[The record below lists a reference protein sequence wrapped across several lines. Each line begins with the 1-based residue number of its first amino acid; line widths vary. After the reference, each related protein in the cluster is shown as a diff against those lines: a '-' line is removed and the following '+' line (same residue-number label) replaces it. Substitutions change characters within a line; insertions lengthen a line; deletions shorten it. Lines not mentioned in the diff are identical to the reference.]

1 MPSLSLNVV
10 PFTKPAFADQVRR
23 ASGGSW
29 SEPPPQ
35 VRYLQAYLHHDEIRA
50 RTMVVEHP
58 YVDRHYLQE
67 FVGHYATMLQAV
79 PNSTTRIHLFS
90 KAYDESAWTAL
101 IERADES
108 GIQEVEAELR
118 ASYLGYVVVRPLPA
132 CPIGRT
138 ALVTYRAVSSRKY
151 APAHTNHEV
160 HLHGL
165 TLSVEALPFQQQDQ
179 ALGACATTALWS
191 ALARVMRADGGRA
204 ATPLEVAQAVPG
216 ARGSLVASPE
226 GLNFDEMRGAIRG
239 LGYQVH
245 AFQASHHANDEF
257 LLALKTYV
265 QSGIP
270 VVLRIRVDGGDV
282 HAVAVAG
289 FRLHDD
295 DQPARDLSLRSH
307 HYEAKSAGLS
317 RLYVHDDRLGPYA
330 RFVFVPPS
338 EEEQIKADEN
348 GYPPLLRIAFQPDG
362 AGFESYTD
370 SAIVESALVPLYP
383 KIRTTATALLE
394 CATEYLPLVS
404 SLAGDQRDALIL
416 DSFFALGGRYLRDL
430 GKVLTDRERLGRFRR
445 EALLSRY
452 VGVLRFSVG
461 WEWLVDLVIDTT
473 DVLRGRHDSPP
484 ILACVASNATIAE
497 SLQLLAAELPG
508 RALVI

>member
-1 MPSLSLNVV
+1 M
-10 PFTKPAFADQVRR
+10 
-23 ASGGSW
+23 
-29 SEPPPQ
+29 
-35 VRYLQAYLHHDEIRA
+35 RYLQSYLHHDEIRA

-90 KAYDESAWTAL
+90 EAYDESAWTAL

-138 ALVTYRAVSSRKY
+138 ALVTYRGVSSRKY
-151 APAHTNHEV
+151 APAHMNHEV

-226 GLNFDEMRGAIRG
+226 GLTFDEMRGAIRG

-245 AFQASHHANDEF
+245 AFRASQHDNDEF

-270 VVLRIRVDGGDV
+270 VVLRIRVDEGEL
-282 HAVAVAG
+282 HAVAVTG
-289 FRLHDD
+289 FRLHDE
-295 DQPARDLSLRSH
+295 DQPARDLSLRAH

-338 EEEQIKADEN
+338 EEERIKADEN
-348 GYPPLLRIAFQPDG
+348 GYPPLLRIAFKADSNG
-362 AGFESYTD
+362 TEFEPYSG

-394 CATEYLPLVS
+394 CATEHLPLIS
-404 SLAGDQRDALIL
+404 QLAGGRRDELTL
-416 DSFFALGGRYLRDL
+416 DSFFALGGRYLRDV
-430 GKVLTDRERLGRFRR
+430 GRVLHDRARLGRLRR

-461 WEWLVDLVIDTT
+461 SEWLVDLVIDTT

-484 ILACVASNATIAE
+484 ILACVASDTTIAE
-497 SLQLLAAELPG
+497 SLRLLAAELPG
-508 RALVI
+508 RALVV